1 MIDGILEGIRQRYE
15 AELNRAAEK
24 ELTRE
29 MKKYGKKLENT
40 IKKEWQGYLNSYSP
54 VRYKRTGNTLE
65 SIHYSGNVGG
75 TLASGM
81 VTSVSYGSMATDRYS
96 KSYRIPFKAIDEGW
110 NSGPRPYRYAYYE
123 GYGLTDKIMSEFEGQ
138 LPSYINLTMR

>member
-1 MIDGILEGIRQRYE
+1 
-15 AELNRAAEK
+15 
-24 ELTRE
+24 

-110 NSGPRPYRYAYYE
+110 TSGPRPYRYAYYE
-123 GYGLTDKIMSEFEGQ
+123 GYGLTDKIIAEFEGQ

>member
-81 VTSVSYGSMATDRYS
+81 VTSVSYGSGATDRYS
-96 KSYRIPFKAIDEGW
+96 KSYRISI
-110 NSGPRPYRYAYYE
+110 
-123 GYGLTDKIMSEFEGQ
+123 
-138 LPSYINLTMR
+138 